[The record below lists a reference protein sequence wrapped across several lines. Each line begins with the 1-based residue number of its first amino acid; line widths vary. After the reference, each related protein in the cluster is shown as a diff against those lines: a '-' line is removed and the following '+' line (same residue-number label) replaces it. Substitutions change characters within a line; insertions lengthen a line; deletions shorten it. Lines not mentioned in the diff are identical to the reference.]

1 MNTNIDAVFHLAAN
15 ADVRDGLNHPRKDLE
30 QNTIA
35 TLNLL
40 EAMRSSEIKK
50 IVFSSTGSIYG
61 EARIFPTPEEHPLP
75 KQTSLYGA
83 SKLACES
90 IIEAYCEGYG
100 FQSWIFRFVGIL
112 GRRYSHG
119 HVIDFYKKLMNENH
133 SLEVLGDGNQKKSYL
148 HVDDCTNAIIL
159 AFERANNSI
168 NIFNLGLD
176 DYCDVNFSVE
186 TITKILQ
193 LDPKINYA
201 GGNKGWIGDNP
212 FIYLDTRR
220 ILSLGWRPKYNI
232 KQSIEM
238 TIKYLISKNT

>member
-1 MNTNIDAVFHLAAN
+1 
-15 ADVRDGLNHPRKDLE
+15 
-30 QNTIA
+30 
-35 TLNLL
+35 
-40 EAMRSSEIKK
+40 
-50 IVFSSTGSIYG
+50 
-61 EARIFPTPEEHPLP
+61 
-75 KQTSLYGA
+75 
-83 SKLACES
+83 
-90 IIEAYCEGYG
+90 
-100 FQSWIFRFVGIL
+100 
-112 GRRYSHG
+112 
-119 HVIDFYKKLMNENH
+119 MNENH